1 MAQKLGWIEAIKAV
15 LQDAQEPMS
24 AQEIVDAIFVRGL
37 HPETGATP
45 AATVGSRIYTSI
57 QNEGLASPFVR
68 PVPGRFALK
77 SSGQIEGPPGGPKD
91 ITEKGPEEGTSQLT
105 GIVNALGMFWERS
118 RVNWE
123 RSVPKLWGSL
133 PKGTAVDFCTQQGI
147 YLLHDNQG
155 VVYVGKADKQ
165 GLGVRLKQHTTDR
178 LNGRWDRFSW
188 FGVYPITDGGMLNA
202 HADFS
207 DISVSTVI
215 AAMEAVLIEALEP
228 RQNRRG
234 GDWKIEAIEVIQ
246 IEDPDLKDKRKKAV
260 VDEMKK
266 KLDLL

>member
-1 MAQKLGWIEAIKAV
+1 MPQKLSWIEAIRAV

-24 AQEIVDAIFVRGL
+24 AQEIVDAIFDRGL

-57 QNEGLASPFVR
+57 QNECLASPFVR
-68 PVPGRFALK
+68 PIPGKFALR
-77 SSGQIEGPPGGPKD
+77 SSGQIENSSSGPKD

-123 RSVPKLWGSL
+123 RSVPKLSGSL
-133 PKGTAVDFCTQQGI
+133 QKGTAVDFCTQQGI
-147 YLLHDNQG
+147 YLLHDSQG
-155 VVYVGKADKQ
+155 VVYVGRTDKQ
-165 GLGVRLKQHTTDR
+165 GLGVRLKQHTIDR

-188 FGVYPITDGGMLNA
+188 FGVYPITEGGTLNA
-202 HADFS
+202 LADFS
-207 DISVSTVI
+207 NISVPTVI

-246 IEDPDLKDKRKKAV
+246 MEDPELEAKRKKAILG
-260 VDEMKK
+260 EMMKK
-266 KLDLL
+266 MDLT

>member
-1 MAQKLGWIEAIKAV
+1 MPQKLGWIEAIKAV

-24 AQEIVDAIFVRGL
+24 AQEIVDAIFDRGL

-68 PVPGRFALK
+68 PIPGRFALK
-77 SSGQIEGPPGGPKD
+77 SSGQIESPSGGPKD
-91 ITEKGPEEGTSQLT
+91 ITEKSPEEGTSQLT

-118 RVNWE
+118 KVNWE
-123 RSVPKLWGSL
+123 RSIPKLWGSL

-165 GLGVRLKQHTTDR
+165 GLGVRLKKHTIDR

-188 FGVYPITDGGMLNA
+188 FGVYPVTEGGTLNA

-207 DISVSTVI
+207 NISVSTVI